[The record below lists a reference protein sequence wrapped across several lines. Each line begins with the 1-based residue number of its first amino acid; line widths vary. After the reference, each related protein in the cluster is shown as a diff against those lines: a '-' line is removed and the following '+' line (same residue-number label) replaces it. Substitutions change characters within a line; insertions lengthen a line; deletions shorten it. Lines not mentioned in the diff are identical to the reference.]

1 MELKRTDFERWQEK
15 VPPLKPRTLALR
27 PAAAVPTGDSAH
39 PSRAALKAAVSH
51 SRSDARFKFLTAD
64 GQTATPLEQE
74 ALLGTNDLVEASF
87 LDRCLLVRECVGR
100 LRFQTPSGRAYATG
114 FMVAPGLMMTN
125 HHVFPQEAVAEGAI
139 IEFGYR
145 YDIAGQLPRTMEFD
159 LLPGQFFVADDK
171 LDFAV
176 VAVSPVSTAGSALAG
191 RGYLRLNPQTGKA
204 EEGDFVTIVQHPSG
218 EAMQIALRENEITRA
233 SQQEDVI
240 WYQADTAHGSS
251 GAPVFNDSFQIA
263 ALHSSGRIKRNERN
277 EYALKRGGWAASIN
291 GLSESD
297 VIWEANVGIRVSRI
311 CERLLDLAATRS
323 PVHRRTLETAMQGGD
338 VLAAAIERIK
348 SGLGEAE
355 GDQREDEMSE
365 TGNGAPIIVRESASA
380 PRAAS
385 ELVVPLTLRISLEF
399 GRRSVR
405 AVDGDDRDPRS
416 TPPRSSSKPSRCR
429 YLSSMTAL
437 MSAAASTANIS
448 SSGMAATFRCRC

>member
-1 MELKRTDFERWQEK
+1 MELKRTEFERWQEK
-15 VPPLKPRTLALR
+15 VPPLKPRTLVVR
-27 PAAAVPTGDSAH
+27 PKAAIPADESARL
-39 PSRAALKAAVSH
+39 SAAALKAAVSH

-100 LRFQTPSGRAYATG
+100 IRFLTPSGRAYATG
-114 FMVAPGLMMTN
+114 FMIAPGLMMTN
-125 HHVFPQEAVAEGAI
+125 HHVFKEDAAAEGAI

-159 LLPGQFFVADDK
+159 LIPDQFFVADK
-171 LDFAV
+171 TLDFAV
-176 VAVSPVSTAGSALAG
+176 VAVSPVSTAGSALAR
-191 RGYLRLNPQTGKA
+191 RGYLRLNPQSGKA
-204 EEGDFVTIVQHPSG
+204 EVGDFVTIVQHPSG

-233 SQQEDVI
+233 SQEEDVL

-277 EYALKRGGWAASIN
+277 EYALKRGGWAASIE

-311 CERLLDLAATRS
+311 CERLLEMAATRS
-323 PVHRRTLETAMQGGD
+323 PENARTLETAMQGGD
-338 VLAAAIERIK
+338 VLAGAIERIK
-348 SGLGEAE
+348 SGLGEAT
-355 GDQREDEMSE
+355 GHPREDEMKE
-365 TGNGAPIIVRESASA
+365 ARNGSLVTVRETASA
-380 PRAAS
+380 LRAAS
-385 ELVVPLTLRISLEF
+385 ELVIPLTLRISLEF
-399 GRRSVR
+399 RRSR
-405 AVDGDDRDPRS
+405 CAVGCDDRIHDRRRRS
-416 TPPRSSSKPSRCR
+416 PARS
-429 YLSSMTAL
+429 L
-437 MSAAASTANIS
+437 
-448 SSGMAATFRCRC
+448 